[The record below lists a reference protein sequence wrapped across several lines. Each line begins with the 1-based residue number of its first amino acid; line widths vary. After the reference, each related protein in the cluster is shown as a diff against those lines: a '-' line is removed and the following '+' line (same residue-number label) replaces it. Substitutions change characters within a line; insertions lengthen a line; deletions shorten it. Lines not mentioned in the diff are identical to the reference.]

1 MVDTNNLPSEQSY
14 GNDGPPHAPLHLPQ
28 LDQLIKIFTKRR
40 ATIIP
45 ALLNDSGHLVENDK
59 DKSVI
64 LNQFFI
70 QPAAQS
76 AADGI
81 PPPIAL
87 PRVTSEDEV
96 LHEFRVSCEEVRAA
110 LRSLDTRKAPGFD
123 GLPTRL
129 LIMVADDITP

>member
-1 MVDTNNLPSEQSY
+1 M
-14 GNDGPPHAPLHLPQ
+14 
-28 LDQLIKIFTKRR
+28 
-40 ATIIP
+40 
-45 ALLNDSGHLVENDK
+45 ENDK

-70 QPAAQS
+70 QKAAQS

-129 LIMVADDITP
+129 LIMVADDITPCVHHIFSLSLRTALLPMYWKSACVSPL

>member
-1 MVDTNNLPSEQSY
+1 M
-14 GNDGPPHAPLHLPQ
+14 
-28 LDQLIKIFTKRR
+28 
-40 ATIIP
+40 
-45 ALLNDSGHLVENDK
+45 ENDK

-70 QPAAQS
+70 QQAAQS

-81 PPPIAL
+81 PPPIVL
-87 PRVTSEDEV
+87 TQVTSEYEV

-110 LRSLDTRKAPGFD
+110 LRSLNTRKAPGFD

-129 LIMVADDITP
+129 LIMVANDITPRVHHIFSLSLRTALLPMDWKSQHVSLRSTEDVALSQNQLLAYFPP

>member
-1 MVDTNNLPSEQSY
+1 M
-14 GNDGPPHAPLHLPQ
+14 
-28 LDQLIKIFTKRR
+28 
-40 ATIIP
+40 
-45 ALLNDSGHLVENDK
+45 ENDK

-64 LNQFFI
+64 LKEFFI
-70 QPAAQS
+70 KQAAQS

-81 PPPIAL
+81 PPPIVL
-87 PRVTSEDEV
+87 TQVTSEYEV

-129 LIMVADDITP
+129 LIMVADDIIPCVHHIF